1 MKRCVKHICTLA
13 ALYYDNPLVTMP
25 IVGSMLTLR
34 DKNLGNTMD
43 SLASL
48 DMPIIAKF
56 EVLAKQ
62 YAPDLF

>member
-1 MKRCVKHICTLA
+1 MKHICTLA
-13 ALYYDNPLVTMP
+13 GIYYDNPLVTMP

-48 DMPIIAKF
+48 DLPIISKF
-56 EVLAKQ
+56 EILARQ
-62 YAPDLF
+62 HAPDLY

>member
-1 MKRCVKHICTLA
+1 
-13 ALYYDNPLVTMP
+13 
-25 IVGSMLTLR
+25 MLTLR